1 MNMKSVIN
9 KVLSTIAIHSK
20 KLMIMVIVVLVT
32 TSSCTDDFTSPAI
45 PSGDTIVEIA
55 EGSDDFDILVA
66 ALTKTGLNEV
76 LDNNNAGK
84 FTVFAPND
92 AAFLTYLQ
100 AVFSASTPPTNE
112 AEAFAKIETLTNS
125 SSPLSIATLVGVLN
139 YHIIS
144 SEIPSSQI
152 TGAQVFTTLNGA
164 RLSVSVQASQV
175 LINAN
180 INATT
185 VVSGALVTDTDLDAS
200 NGFIHV
206 IDRVLVPISSATT
219 NNARLNALTFLGI
232 TGVNYG
238 TNPITITG
246 GTTSDVTSTNF
257 NLLAAAI
264 RRTGLATALQPN
276 KSPLPD
282 FTIFAPTDGAM
293 IAYLGVADEA
303 AGLAAINALD
313 ATALASLANVLQYH
327 VVSGRVLS
335 TDLTDEQVVT
345 TLLTGTTFAIDI
357 NGSVYT
363 IKDKRDA
370 DALNDPTISSP
381 NILTNAGVVHA
392 VNTVFRSVAD

>member
-1 MNMKSVIN
+1 MKSIIN
-9 KVLSTIAIHSK
+9 KKHWAITRRISK
-20 KLMIMVIVVLVT
+20 LVMMVIVVFLT
-32 TSSCTDDFTSPAI
+32 LSSCSNDFESPAT
-45 PSGDTIVEIA
+45 P
-55 EGSDDFDILVA
+55 EGSTITAIASTSTDFDILTT
-66 ALTKTGLNEV
+66 ALIKTGLASTLN
-76 LDNNNAGK
+76 NNNAGK
-84 FTVFAPND
+84 FTVFAAND

-100 AVFSASTPPTNE
+100 AIFSASTPPTNE
-112 AEAFAKIETLTNS
+112 AEAIAKIEALTNS
-125 SSPLSIATLVGVLN
+125 STPLSIATLVGVLN

-152 TGAQVFTTLNGA
+152 TGGQVFTTLNGA
-164 RLSVSVQASQV
+164 RLSLSVQSPQV

-185 VVSGALVTDTDLDAS
+185 VVSGALVTDTDIDAS

-206 IDRVLVPISSATT
+206 IDRVLIPISSATSS
-219 NNARLNALTFLGI
+219 NPRLNALTYIGI

-238 TNPITITG
+238 TNPVTITG
-246 GTTSDVTSTNF
+246 GTTSDAVSTNY

-264 RRTGLATALQPN
+264 RKTGLATMLQPN

-282 FTIFAPTDGAM
+282 FTIFAPTDAAM
-293 IAYLGVADEA
+293 ITHLGVANEA

-313 ATALASLANVLQYH
+313 ATGLASLANVLKYQ

-345 TLLTGTTFAIDI
+345 TLLTGTTFAINI

-363 IKDKRDA
+363 IRDKRDA
-370 DALNDPTISSP
+370 DELNDPTISTP

-392 VNTVFRSVAD
+392 VNTVFRSVPD